1 MVKYAIVI
9 DDNTKV
15 CNVGIGTDTDFY
27 KSIGMVDMEVEQG
40 YDGQWYVKGY
50 APNQPLD
57 ELKQAKINDF
67 KAIRDSE
74 EVKPIEYNGNL
85 FDYDEKARDR
95 INSAIIALDVMGA
108 GKTIEWTL
116 ADNTNVTV
124 TANDLR
130 GVIANVAVR
139 SNQLHVK
146 YRELKEQVEA
156 CTNKEELDNIQWG
169 K

>member
-57 ELKQAKINDF
+57 ELKEQKINEF
-67 KAIRDSE
+67 KSIRDAE

-85 FDYDEKARDR
+85 FDYDDKARDR
-95 INSAIIALDVMGA
+95 INSAIIALDLMGENA
-108 GKTIEWTL
+108 TIEWTT
-116 ADNTNVTV
+116 ATNTNVTV